1 MNADEIYKKYVLQ
14 EKPRTLHGT
23 NAELII
29 LDEVMSSMP
38 CIIPPNLLK
47 RITPLVGGP
56 RQSGRT
62 TRALQSLQ
70 YAPDSIYVVPNHRM
84 VPTIEKMIEDLKLP
98 KILVYSVC
106 KYIDGRH
113 IIGRRVL
120 NGEMVLFDHT
130 VYEFGL
136 TDSHFEQ
143 VIKMN
148 DNYRWAGYDV
158 MFDSNNCKIN
168 RIPA

>member
-23 NAELII
+23 NAELIEGGG
-29 LDEVMSSMP
+29 L
-38 CIIPPNLLK
+38 
-47 RITPLVGGP
+47 GGP

-70 YAPDSIYVVPNHRM
+70 YAPDSIYVVPNHQM
-84 VPTIEKMIEDLKLP
+84 VRTIEEMVEDLKLP

-113 IIGRRVL
+113 IRGRRAL
-120 NGEMVLFDHT
+120 NDEMVLFDHT

-143 VIKMN
+143 VIKIN
-148 DNYRWAGYDV
+148 DRYRLVGYDV
-158 MFDSNNCKIN
+158 MFDVNNCKIN

>member
-14 EKPRTLHGT
+14 EKPRTIRGT
-23 NAELII
+23 RADLIFI
-29 LDEVMSSMP
+29 DEVGQLSNTP
-38 CIIPPNLLK
+38 L
-47 RITPLVGGP
+47 PLVGGP

-62 TRALQSLQ
+62 TRALKSLSD
-70 YAPDSIYVVPNHRM
+70 DSIYVVPNYQMAR
-84 VPTIEKMIEDLKLP
+84 TIEEMVEDLKLL

-106 KYIDGRH
+106 KYIDDRH
-113 IIGRRVL
+113 IKGRRAL

-148 DNYRWAGYDV
+148 DNYRWVGYDV
-158 MFDSNNCKIN
+158 MFDVNNCKIHN
-168 RIPA
+168 MAPV